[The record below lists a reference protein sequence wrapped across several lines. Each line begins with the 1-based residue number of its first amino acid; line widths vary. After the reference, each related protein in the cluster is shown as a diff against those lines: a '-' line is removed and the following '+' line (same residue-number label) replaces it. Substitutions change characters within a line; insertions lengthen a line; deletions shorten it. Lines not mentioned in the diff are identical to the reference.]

1 MPKSQKEICS
11 WQSGQ
16 QGRARIEG
24 RFAARVG
31 AKREALSVGDEE
43 YIGGLNMNIKLA
55 VIPGDGIGPEV
66 VGETLKVLDKIGE
79 KYGHTFEY
87 NKVLAGGCAIDEYGE
102 CLPQSTIDACKA
114 ADAVLL
120 GAVGGWKWD
129 NLPGSERPEMALL
142 GLRKE
147 LGLFANLRP
156 AMVFDCLSDACP
168 LKPEII
174 EGGLDIVVVRE
185 LTGGIYFGEKGTKET
200 DLGPAA
206 YDVEQYS
213 EMEVRRIAEVAF
225 DMAMKRGKKVT
236 SVDKANVLES
246 SRLWRRVV
254 AEVAEK
260 YPEVELNNL
269 YIDNAAMQLVRA
281 PKQFDVIVTSNIFG
295 DILSDEA
302 SQITGSIGMLP
313 SASLATGNFGMYEP
327 VHGSAPDIA
336 GQDIANPMATI
347 LSAAMMLRYTFG
359 LMEEADAIEAAVE
372 KVLNDGYRTHDIA
385 KEGEKAIGTK
395 ECGDLVVGEIN

>member
-1 MPKSQKEICS
+1 
-11 WQSGQ
+11 
-16 QGRARIEG
+16 
-24 RFAARVG
+24 
-31 AKREALSVGDEE
+31 
-43 YIGGLNMNIKLA
+43 MNYKIA

-66 VGETLKVLDKIGE
+66 VGQTLKVLDKVGE
-79 KYGHTFEY
+79 KFGHKFEY
-87 NKVLAGGCAIDEYGE
+87 TKVLAGGCAIDAVGE
-102 CLPQSTIDACKA
+102 CLPKETVDVCRNS
-114 ADAVLL
+114 DAVLL

-129 NLPGSERPEMALL
+129 TLPGNERPEMALL
-142 GLRKE
+142 GLRKA

-156 AMVFDCLSDACP
+156 ALLFEELAEACP
-168 LKPEII
+168 LKPEIV
-174 EGGLDIVVVRE
+174 EGGLDIVIVRE

-200 DLGPAA
+200 DMGPAA
-206 YDVEQYS
+206 YDIEQYS
-213 EMEVRRIAEVAF
+213 EGEVRRIAEVAF
-225 DMAMKRGKKVT
+225 DMAMKRNKKVT

-254 AEVAEK
+254 AEVGEK

-269 YIDNAAMQLVRA
+269 YIDNAAMQMVRN

-302 SQITGSIGMLP
+302 SMITGSIGMLP

-336 GQDIANPMATI
+336 GKDMANPMATI

-359 LMEEADAIEAAVE
+359 LGDEADAVERAVKE
-372 KVLNDGYRTHDIA
+372 VLAEGYRTPDIA
-385 KEGEKAIGTK
+385 KDGEKVSGT
-395 ECGDLVVGEIN
+395 EAVGSLIAEKI

>member
-1 MPKSQKEICS
+1 
-11 WQSGQ
+11 
-16 QGRARIEG
+16 
-24 RFAARVG
+24 
-31 AKREALSVGDEE
+31 
-43 YIGGLNMNIKLA
+43 MNYKIA
-55 VIPGDGIGPEV
+55 VVPGDGIGPEV
-66 VGETLKVLDKIGE
+66 IEQALRVLDKIGE
-79 KYGHTFEY
+79 TYNHTFEY
-87 NKVLAGGCAIDEYGE
+87 TKVLAGGAAIDATGG
-102 CLPQSTIDACKA
+102 CLPQETIDICKSS
-114 ADAVLL
+114 DAVLL

-129 NLPGSERPEMALL
+129 TLPGDERPERALL

-156 AMVFDCLSDACP
+156 AMLFEDLAQACP

-174 EGGLDIVVVRE
+174 EGGLDLVVVRE
-185 LTGGIYFGEKGTKET
+185 LTGGIYFGEKGFKET

-206 YDVEQYS
+206 YDVELYA
-213 EMEVRRIAEVAF
+213 EEEVRRIAVVAF

-254 AEVAEK
+254 AEVAK
-260 YPEVELNNL
+260 DYPEVELNNL
-269 YIDNAAMQLVRA
+269 YVDNTAMQMVLN

-313 SASLATGNFGMYEP
+313 SASLAKGNFGMYEP

-336 GQDIANPMATI
+336 GQNKANPMATI

-359 LMEEADAIEAAVE
+359 LSKEAEAIEKAV
-372 KVLNDGYRTHDIA
+372 KSVLAQGYRTPDLMA
-385 KEGEKAIGTK
+385 NGGKEIGTK
-395 ECGDLVVGEIN
+395 EAGDLIVEAIS